1 MHSGEFFV
9 YADSSVFI
17 CFLTL
22 VSVWTAC
29 AVLALIYFFLM
40 SILITIDM
48 FAIKK
53 CKCFPIGASHNAL
66 CIKREIYGS
75 ERIAVIILISCLFFE
90 HRKFHVFFHSMLLT
104 VNVIVIGTIA
114 GIRYR
119 IFGIKTINSMELF
132 HQRNK
137 AVRISAVVIHIHHSY
152 VFICNAHL
160 NIVGWQQLVI
170 PHVIGFDS
178 HKSSVFVCLWIA
190 VSILPTDSDFLN
202 VFFEFFLIFQKKFVL
217 SLLNSFVSAPSMN
230 KGLFIELPEFC
241 IFVSHLCQIIRNILG
256 VCWDFHSAPHKC
268 FIHVTDQCGDFI
280 VQTITGLLRCLFPY
294 PGILVCICLKLG
306 AIDVNVL

>member
-1 MHSGEFFV
+1 MDRFILSSGSMNAFQIFYYFMHSGEFFV

-29 AVLALIYFFLM
+29 AVLALIYFFLT

-75 ERIAVIILISCLFFE
+75 ERIAVDNPDQLSLFE

-119 IFGIKTINSMELF
+119 IFGINHKF
-132 HQRNK
+132 DG
-137 AVRISAVVIHIHHSY
+137 
-152 VFICNAHL
+152 
-160 NIVGWQQLVI
+160 IV
-170 PHVIGFDS
+170 
-178 HKSSVFVCLWIA
+178 
-190 VSILPTDSDFLN
+190 
-202 VFFEFFLIFQKKFVL
+202 
-217 SLLNSFVSAPSMN
+217 PST
-230 KGLFIELPEFC
+230 E
-241 IFVSHLCQIIRNILG
+241 
-256 VCWDFHSAPHKC
+256 
-268 FIHVTDQCGDFI
+268 
-280 VQTITGLLRCLFPY
+280 
-294 PGILVCICLKLG
+294 
-306 AIDVNVL
+306 